1 MNDRLK
7 PNLRGCVWRAAV
19 CLVCGVIVSSARADD
34 ADLSAREERAMRA
47 AVERVAPS
55 VVAIETVGGRQRAG
69 QAIVGAGPTTGLI
82 ISPDGYIV
90 SSAFDFSPKPAS
102 IVVRLPGGARLP
114 ARLVATDHNRML
126 VLLKVEA
133 EDALPAPEAVPE
145 SEVQIGQ
152 WAIAV
157 GRTFDGGQP
166 NVSVGIVSALDRVWG
181 KAVQTD
187 AKISPNNYGGPLV
200 DIRGRVLGVLAPL
213 SPTKGAEATSV
224 EWYDSGIGF
233 AVPMGQIQQI
243 FPRLKTGED
252 LKPGLMGV
260 SLAGRDMYADAP
272 IIASC
277 RPNSPAYKAGIK
289 AGDKIVQLAGRD
301 IVRQSQMMYELNR
314 RYAGDPVKV
323 AVLRGEKR
331 LEFDLELVDHL
342 DPYQRPFFGILP
354 RRGPVEAPDGV
365 LVRYVYPDSPAAKA
379 GVRPGDKLVAAAGKP
394 VKHRYELVEI
404 AAAIESGQNVAM
416 EIVRGDER
424 IKFDA
429 VWSTEPE
436 TVPAELPPAVAEREA
451 FADERPAVGSFSVK
465 VPEFKNDALA
475 YVPADYDPRLRYAV
489 LTWFPSSGDF
499 KDEDVLARWKAHCD
513 RQGLILLAPKPAEQ
527 GKWQKGDLEFAAKAL
542 DQLRAVYQ
550 TDSLR
555 VAAGG
560 HELGGA
566 LAYALA
572 FAHRDQL
579 RGVAAVD
586 APLAEPPPENDP
598 VYRLDFYVTR
608 AKGSKSAPAIEAALK
623 ALGER
628 KYAVC
633 VRDQGEQG
641 RELNDEELGE
651 LLRWL
656 DTLDKF

>member
-1 MNDRLK
+1 SMNDRLK
-7 PNLRGCVWRAAV
+7 DNLRGCAWRAAV
-19 CLVCGVIVSSARADD
+19 CFVCGLTAFSARADNE
-34 ADLSAREERAMRA
+34 DLSAREERAMRA

-55 VVAIETVGGRQRAG
+55 VVAIETIGGRQRAG

-82 ISPDGYIV
+82 ISTDGYIV

-102 IVVRLPGGARLP
+102 IVVRLPGGARVP
-114 ARLVATDHNRML
+114 AQLVATDHNRML

-133 EDALPAPEAVPE
+133 EAALPTPEAVPE
-145 SEVQIGQ
+145 SEVRIGQ

-272 IIASC
+272 VIASC

-331 LEFDLELVDHL
+331 LEFD
-342 DPYQRPFFGILP
+342 
-354 RRGPVEAPDGV
+354 
-365 LVRYVYPDSPAAKA
+365 
-379 GVRPGDKLVAAAGKP
+379 
-394 VKHRYELVEI
+394 
-404 AAAIESGQNVAM
+404 
-416 EIVRGDER
+416 
-424 IKFDA
+424 
-429 VWSTEPE
+429 
-436 TVPAELPPAVAEREA
+436 
-451 FADERPAVGSFSVK
+451 
-465 VPEFKNDALA
+465 
-475 YVPADYDPRLRYAV
+475 
-489 LTWFPSSGDF
+489 
-499 KDEDVLARWKAHCD
+499 
-513 RQGLILLAPKPAEQ
+513 
-527 GKWQKGDLEFAAKAL
+527 
-542 DQLRAVYQ
+542 
-550 TDSLR
+550 
-555 VAAGG
+555 
-560 HELGGA
+560 
-566 LAYALA
+566 
-572 FAHRDQL
+572 
-579 RGVAAVD
+579 
-586 APLAEPPPENDP
+586 
-598 VYRLDFYVTR
+598 
-608 AKGSKSAPAIEAALK
+608 
-623 ALGER
+623 
-628 KYAVC
+628 
-633 VRDQGEQG
+633 
-641 RELNDEELGE
+641 
-651 LLRWL
+651 
-656 DTLDKF
+656 